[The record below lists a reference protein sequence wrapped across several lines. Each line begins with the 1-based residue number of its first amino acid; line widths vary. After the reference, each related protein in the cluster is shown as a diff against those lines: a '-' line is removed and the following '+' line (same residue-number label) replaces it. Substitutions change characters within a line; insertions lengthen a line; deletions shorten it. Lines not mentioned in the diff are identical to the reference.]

1 VAQYLLGHPF
11 VIFTD
16 HQSLKELLTQVVQT
30 PEQQVYLANLM
41 GYDYSMQYKSGKTN
55 VVTDALSRLPETLSG
70 MIISLFMPN
79 FIF

>member
-70 MIISLFMPN
+70 MIISLSMPN

>member
-1 VAQYLLGHPF
+1 
-11 VIFTD
+11 
-16 HQSLKELLTQVVQT
+16 
-30 PEQQVYLANLM
+30 M

-70 MIISLFMPN
+70 MIISLSMPN